1 MVVAPASRISETVLE
16 GAPDTLYA
24 AFGLGCVGQ
33 DVADIQ
39 LLKRPTELCGVTP
52 APELLGDGLGLCGS
66 ALEDAVPVAA
76 QGQWNALTLTD
87 LIP

>member
-1 MVVAPASRISETVLE
+1 MRVRMIVAVQTVLE

-39 LLKRPTELCGVTP
+39 LLKRPAELCGVTP

-66 ALEDAVPVAA
+66 ALSRAERY
-76 QGQWNALTLTD
+76 
-87 LIP
+87 